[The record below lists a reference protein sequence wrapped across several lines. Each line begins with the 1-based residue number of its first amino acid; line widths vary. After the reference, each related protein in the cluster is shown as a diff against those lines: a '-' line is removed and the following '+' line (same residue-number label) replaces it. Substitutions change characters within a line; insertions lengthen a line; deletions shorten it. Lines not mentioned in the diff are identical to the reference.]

1 MLISCFSFTKGT
13 AVFFHKHHTCICPP
27 PQYKTEF
34 VAVCCIL
41 ILGAITER
49 KIYGGRRTILAGAA
63 GIPAGAV

>member
-1 MLISCFSFTKGT
+1 M
-13 AVFFHKHHTCICPP
+13 FFHKHHTCICPP